1 MGLASSKVIVFLGHL
16 VVQKKIF
23 ETDKK
28 EYTDVSYVLSKN
40 KFWILTC
47 VYKVRQMINQNYNSA
62 VFGILDS

>member
-28 EYTDVSYVLSKN
+28 EYTDVTYVLSKN
-40 KFWILTC
+40 KF
-47 VYKVRQMINQNYNSA
+47 
-62 VFGILDS
+62 